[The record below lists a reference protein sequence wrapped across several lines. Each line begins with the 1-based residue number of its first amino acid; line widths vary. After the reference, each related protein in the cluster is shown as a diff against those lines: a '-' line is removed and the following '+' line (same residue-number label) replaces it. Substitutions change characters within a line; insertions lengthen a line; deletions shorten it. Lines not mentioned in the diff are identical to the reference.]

1 MAADIE
7 MADES
12 YSAELDVVG
21 DSRLV
26 QPTNAYGSPL
36 AGALSQRKEMPEE
49 ETMSSVAILNRV
61 NANLKCCENCK
72 CGTKKAACKNKG
84 VVVVVNRN
92 PSAFAR
98 HQEQQANAEREIKEF
113 IQQLASPDKDKILL
127 RLLSQGRGSLEFARD
142 LLDDDNDSDPPDPRP
157 QEEIPEWCTCT
168 VCRVMPLEEENVCCG
183 KRTCVTS
190 FKMYENI
197 CLDREVLVLAIR
209 ARFDIRAEE
218 PDYSSNSFRKAA
230 YRQYCLWKYGKLGKG
245 NRRVL
250 PSCVVLTTRRY
261 YPAPDGVYM
270 GYRRS

>member
-1 MAADIE
+1 MAK
-7 MADES
+7 
-12 YSAELDVVG
+12 
-21 DSRLV
+21 LV
-26 QPTNAYGSPL
+26 FPCFQ
-36 AGALSQRKEMPEE
+36 
-49 ETMSSVAILNRV
+49 
-61 NANLKCCENCK
+61 
-72 CGTKKAACKNKG
+72 
-84 VVVVVNRN
+84 
-92 PSAFAR
+92 
-98 HQEQQANAEREIKEF
+98 EF
-113 IQQLASPDKDKILL
+113 IEQLASQDKDKILL

-142 LLDDDNDSDPPDPRP
+142 LLNGDNGSDPPDPQP

-190 FKMYENI
+190 FRMYENV

-218 PDYSSNSFRKAA
+218 PDYSSNFFRKAA

-245 NRRVL
+245 NRWVL
-250 PSCVVLTTRRY
+250 PSCVVLTIRRY